1 MPSHCDVGEDSW
13 ESLGQQG
20 GQTSQS
26 TGKSTLNIHW
36 KDWFWSWSPNILVTW
51 FKQPTHWKSAQCWKR
66 LKAEGEESVRGW
78 GGWMI
83 SMMQCTWNW
92 THFGRGSP
100 GVLQPMGLQSQM
112 WLDNWTITCIYTTE
126 SVCYTPDTLWIN
138 YISHTH
144 TNFKKKPV
152 IGAYNWSWNISWKFE
167 EKSDFLIIF
176 NLVQYF
182 KDICSLIVETQ
193 TVSLHLIC

>member
-51 FKQPTHWKSAQCWKR
+51 LKQPTHWKSAQCSKR
-66 LKAEGEESVRGW
+66 LKAEGEESVRGC

-83 SMMQCTWNW
+83 SIMQFTWNW

-176 NLVQYF
+176 NLV
-182 KDICSLIVETQ
+182 
-193 TVSLHLIC
+193 